1 MLIVNKNILSTLS
14 RLEGTESVR
23 ALNAD
28 INADIS
34 ITVTAMTTNSRLFLE
49 IHCQCEQ
56 KMVKKHWVEKIYR
69 AFLNIY

>member
-1 MLIVNKNILSTLS
+1 MLSLFKTKAILKKNFKIMLIVNKNILSTLS

-34 ITVTAMTTNSRLFLE
+34 ITVTAMTTNSRLF
-49 IHCQCEQ
+49 
-56 KMVKKHWVEKIYR
+56 
-69 AFLNIY
+69 

>member
-34 ITVTAMTTNSRLFLE
+34 ITVTAMTTNSRLF
-49 IHCQCEQ
+49 
-56 KMVKKHWVEKIYR
+56 
-69 AFLNIY
+69 